1 MAAIVVYAILAVG
14 VAFLKYLAHPTTI
27 LFDVSFFKQNWQAFK
42 RRPLQVTFHLIRLLA
57 QLLLLA
63 VGGIAMGLLGQLQWD
78 VNGTIEIYSHEFS
91 ILGLLLAGLSGYI
104 KDNGFV
110 FIERVVLKLILGES
124 PESMTP
130 KAKKKRR
137 K

>member
-1 MAAIVVYAILAVG
+1 
-14 VAFLKYLAHPTTI
+14 
-27 LFDVSFFKQNWQAFK
+27 
-42 RRPLQVTFHLIRLLA
+42 
-57 QLLLLA
+57 
-63 VGGIAMGLLGQLQWD
+63 MGLLGQLQWD

-110 FIERVVLKLILGES
+110 FIERVVLKLIIGEA

-130 KAKKKRR
+130 KAKNKRR